1 MSFWN
6 LSDNTEIKNTGTF
19 ESGGGDFEPIPAG
32 TQLKAC
38 IDDAAWDDYEGDQFI
53 NITWTV
59 LDGEFENRKVFQKIR
74 VRENDSKKRDKALR
88 MLAAIDANAGGKL
101 MASGQEPDDNALQ
114 MALIN
119 KPMVIKVDI
128 WEMNDRKG
136 NWVQKV
142 APLASWVDADDG
154 LDEEVPF

>member
-6 LSDNTEIKNTGTF
+6 LCDNTAITNEEKSGTY

-38 IDDAAWDDYEGDQFI
+38 IDDAAWDDYEGEIFI
-53 NITWTV
+53 NLTWSV
-59 LDGEFENRKVFQKIR
+59 LEGEHTNRKVFQKIR
-74 VRENDSKKRDKALR
+74 VRDGDPKKRDKALR
-88 MLAAIDANAGGKL
+88 MLAAIDANCGGKL
-101 MASGQEPDDNALQ
+101 MESGAEPDDNALQ
-114 MALIN
+114 SSLVN
-119 KPMVIKVDI
+119 KPMLIKVDV
-128 WEMNDRKG
+128 WEMKDFKG

-142 APLASWVDADDG
+142 APITSTLD

>member
-6 LSDNTEIKNTGTF
+6 LSDNTQITNEEKAGTF

-38 IDDAAWDDYEGDQFI
+38 IDDAAWDDYEGSYFI
-53 NITWTV
+53 NLTWSV
-59 LDGEFENRKVFQKIR
+59 LEGEFENRKVFQKVR
-74 VRENDSKKRDKALR
+74 VRDNDPKKRDKALR

-101 MASGQEPDDNALQ
+101 MESGAEPDDNALQ
-114 MALIN
+114 SSLVN
-119 KPMVIKVDI
+119 KPMIIKVGV

-142 APLASWVDADDG
+142 APISSTLD
-154 LDEEVPF
+154 LDEGMPF

>member
-6 LSDNTEIKNTGTF
+6 LSDNTAITNEEKAGTF

-38 IDDAAWDDYEGDQFI
+38 IDDASWDDCEGDYFI
-53 NITWTV
+53 NLTWSV
-59 LDGEFENRKVFQKIR
+59 LEGEFENRKVFQKVR
-74 VRENDSKKRDKALR
+74 VRDDDPKKRDKALR

-101 MASGQEPDDNALQ
+101 MESGAEPDDNALQ
-114 MALIN
+114 SSLVN
-119 KPMVIKVDI
+119 KPMIIKVGV

-142 APLASWVDADDG
+142 APIASTLD
-154 LDEEVPF
+154 LDEGMPF

>member
-6 LSDNTEIKNTGTF
+6 LSDNTQITNEEKAGTF

-38 IDDAAWDDYEGDQFI
+38 IDDAAWDDYEGSYFI
-53 NITWTV
+53 NLTWSV
-59 LDGEFENRKVFQKIR
+59 LEGEFENRKVFQKVR
-74 VRENDSKKRDKALR
+74 VRDNDPKKRDKALR

-101 MASGQEPDDNALQ
+101 MESGAEPDDNALQ
-114 MALIN
+114 SSLVN
-119 KPMVIKVDI
+119 KPMIIKVGVR
-128 WEMNDRKG
+128 EMNDRKG

-142 APLASWVDADDG
+142 APISSTLD
-154 LDEEVPF
+154 LDEGMPF